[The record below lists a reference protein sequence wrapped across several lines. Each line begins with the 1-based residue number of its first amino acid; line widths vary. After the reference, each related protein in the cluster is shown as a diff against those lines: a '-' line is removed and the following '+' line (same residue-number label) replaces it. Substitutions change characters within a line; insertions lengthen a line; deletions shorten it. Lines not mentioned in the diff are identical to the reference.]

1 LIERAAPVFRF
12 TIANL
17 SRTHQR
23 KVKKSRW
30 ASNQQ
35 GVAVGRDRPVND
47 RASANERRLRV
58 TDTRFQGPIDGLE
71 GSRQTR
77 FHAPYVT
84 DVIEL
89 RSELFLPARATK
101 QFSRVMKPFPALAQ
115 TPGNSAWLSV

>member
-58 TDTRFQGPIDGLE
+58 TDTRFQGRLIGWRDPAKP
-71 GSRQTR
+71 R
-77 FHAPYVT
+77 FHQPYVT
-84 DVIEL
+84 GVIEL
-89 RSELFLPARATK
+89 LRELFLPARATK

-115 TPGNSAWLSV
+115 TPGNSP